1 MGSVAPAVSLPVA
14 VKLAEAFPIEFL
26 QLTNEISDLT
36 GRGADLVKP
45 QAARNRRQS
54 EGFHATA
61 GNARRLPIPAQARC
75 DPAGLFD
82 G

>member
-1 MGSVAPAVSLPVA
+1 VLGLIKDTPGEIAKRLEMLVMGSVAPAVSLPVA

-45 QAARNRRQS
+45 QAASQP
-54 EGFHATA
+54 TTV
-61 GNARRLPIPAQARC
+61 
-75 DPAGLFD
+75 
-82 G
+82 